1 MCRRIKK
8 MLIATATEMKNK
20 FGYYLKVTEKKGEVY
35 IERHG
40 EIIAKLIS
48 VSGSD
53 SYISEE
59 LKDLRRKQ

>member
-1 MCRRIKK
+1 
-8 MLIATATEMKNK
+8 MKNK